1 MQTILVRIDML
12 NAIKNFFEK
21 NISPEGNGDLEHE
34 LKLATAALLIEM
46 MYQDGQAHDKE
57 IDAAKKSLTGKFELT
72 DDECHILFELAEAEV
87 KEAVDYH
94 QFTRLIASEFT
105 QAQKI
110 KVVELLWSVAYAD
123 SHLDSMEEHMVR
135 KIADLIYVSHKDFMK
150 TKHKVQSAMLTN
162 D

>member
-1 MQTILVRIDML
+1 ML

-46 MYQDGQAHDKE
+46 MYQDNQVHNKE
-57 IDAAKKSLTGKFELT
+57 MDAAKEALVKKFGLT
-72 DDECHILFELAEAEV
+72 DDECHALFALAEEEV

-94 QFTRLIASEFT
+94 QFTSLIAREFT

-123 SHLDSMEEHMVR
+123 SQLDPMEEHMVR
-135 KIADLIYVSHKDFMK
+135 KIADLIYVSHKDFIK
-150 TKHKVQSAMLTN
+150 TKHKVQSALLN
-162 D
+162 EN

>member
-1 MQTILVRIDML
+1 ML
-12 NAIKNFFEK
+12 SAIKNYFEK
-21 NISPEGNGDLEHE
+21 NISPEVDGDLEHE

-46 MYQDGQAHDKE
+46 MYQDDQVHEKE
-57 IDAAKKSLTGKFELT
+57 IDAAKKALTEKFGLT
-72 DDECHILFELAEAEV
+72 DDEYHALFALAEEEV
-87 KEAVDYH
+87 KEAIDYH
-94 QFTRLIASEFT
+94 QFTSLIAREFT

-150 TKHKVQSAMLTN
+150 TKHKVQSALLNN

>member
-1 MQTILVRIDML
+1 ML
-12 NAIKNFFEK
+12 GAIKNYFEK
-21 NISPEGNGDLEHE
+21 NISPEANGDLEHE

-46 MYQDGQAHDKE
+46 MYQDDQVHEKE
-57 IDAAKKSLTGKFELT
+57 INAAKMALTEKFGLT
-72 DDECHILFELAEAEV
+72 EDEYHTLFALAEEEV
-87 KEAVDYH
+87 KEAIDYH
-94 QFTRLIASEFT
+94 QFTSLIAREFT

-150 TKHKVQSAMLTN
+150 TKHKVQSALLNN

>member
-1 MQTILVRIDML
+1 ML
-12 NAIKNFFEK
+12 SAIKNYFEK
-21 NISPEGNGDLEHE
+21 NISPEVNGDLEHE

-46 MYQDGQAHDKE
+46 MNQDDQVHDKE
-57 IDAAKKSLTGKFELT
+57 IDAAKKALTVKFGLT
-72 DDECHILFELAEAEV
+72 DDEYHDLITLAEEEV

-94 QFTRLIASEFT
+94 QFTSLIAREFR
-105 QAQKI
+105 QARKI
-110 KVVELLWSVAYAD
+110 KVIELLWSVAYAD

-150 TKHKVQSAMLTN
+150 TKHKVQSTLLNT

>member
-1 MQTILVRIDML
+1 ML
-12 NAIKNFFEK
+12 SAIKNYFEN
-21 NISPEGNGDLEHE
+21 NISPEANGDLEHE

-46 MYQDGQAHDKE
+46 MYQDDQVHEKE
-57 IDAAKKSLTGKFELT
+57 IDAAKMALTEKFGLT
-72 DDECHILFELAEAEV
+72 DDEYHTLFALAEEEV
-87 KEAVDYH
+87 KEAIDYH
-94 QFTRLIASEFT
+94 QFTSLIASEFT

-150 TKHKVQSAMLTN
+150 TKHKVQSALLNT

>member
-1 MQTILVRIDML
+1 ML
-12 NAIKNFFEK
+12 SAIKNYFEK
-21 NISPEGNGDLEHE
+21 NISPEVNGDLEHE
-34 LKLATAALLIEM
+34 LKLATAVLLIEM
-46 MYQDGQAHDKE
+46 MNQDDQVHDKE
-57 IDAAKKSLTGKFELT
+57 IDAAKKALTVKFGLT
-72 DDECHILFELAEAEV
+72 DDEYHDLITLAEEEV

-94 QFTRLIASEFT
+94 QFTSLIAREFT

-110 KVVELLWSVAYAD
+110 KVIELLWSVAYAD

-150 TKHKVQSAMLTN
+150 TKHKVQSTLLNT

>member
-1 MQTILVRIDML
+1 ML
-12 NAIKNFFEK
+12 SAIKNYFEK
-21 NISPEGNGDLEHE
+21 NISPEVNGDLEHE

-46 MYQDGQAHDKE
+46 MNQDDQVHDKE
-57 IDAAKKSLTGKFELT
+57 IDAAKKALTVKFGLT
-72 DDECHILFELAEAEV
+72 DDEYHDLITLAEEEV

-94 QFTRLIASEFT
+94 QFTSLIAREFT

-110 KVVELLWSVAYAD
+110 KVIELLWSVAYAD

-150 TKHKVQSAMLTN
+150 TKHKVQSTLLNT

>member
-1 MQTILVRIDML
+1 ML
-12 NAIKNFFEK
+12 NAINNFFEK
-21 NISPEGNGDLEHE
+21 NISPEANGDLEHE

-46 MYQDGQAHDKE
+46 MYQDDQVHEKE
-57 IDAAKKSLTGKFELT
+57 MDAAKEALMEKFGLTE
-72 DDECHILFELAEAEV
+72 DECHALFSLAEAEV
-87 KEAVDYH
+87 KEAVDFH
-94 QFTRLIASEFT
+94 QFTSLIAREFT

-150 TKHKVQSAMLTN
+150 TKHKVESALLN
-162 D
+162 RD

>member
-1 MQTILVRIDML
+1 ML
-12 NAIKNFFEK
+12 SAIKNYFEK

-46 MYQDGQAHDKE
+46 MYQDDQVHEKE
-57 IDAAKKSLTGKFELT
+57 IDAAKKALTEKFGLT
-72 DDECHILFELAEAEV
+72 EDEYHALFALAEEEV

-94 QFTRLIASEFT
+94 QFTSLIAREFT

-150 TKHKVQSAMLTN
+150 TKHKVQSTLLN
-162 D
+162 GD

>member
-1 MQTILVRIDML
+1 ML
-12 NAIKNFFEK
+12 KAIKDFFEN
-21 NISPEGNGDLEHE
+21 NISAEGEGDLEHE
-34 LKLATAALLIEM
+34 LRLATAALLIEM

-57 IDAAKKSLTGKFELT
+57 IDAAKKSLSEKFELT
-72 DDECHILFELAEAEV
+72 DDECHLLFELAEEEV

-123 SHLDSMEEHMVR
+123 LQLDSMEEHMVR
-135 KIADLIYVSHKDFMK
+135 KISDLIYVSHKDFIK
-150 TKHKVQSAMLTN
+150 TKHKVQSALMN
-162 D
+162 SG

>member
-1 MQTILVRIDML
+1 ML
-12 NAIKNFFEK
+12 NTIKNFFEK
-21 NISPEGNGDLEHE
+21 NISPEENGDLEHE

-46 MYQDGQAHDKE
+46 MYQDEQVHEKE
-57 IDAAKKSLTGKFELT
+57 MDAAKEALMEKFGLTE
-72 DDECHILFELAEAEV
+72 DECHALFSLAEAEV

-94 QFTRLIASEFT
+94 QFTSLIAREFT

-150 TKHKVQSAMLTN
+150 TKHKVQSALLN
-162 D
+162 SD

>member
-1 MQTILVRIDML
+1 ML
-12 NAIKNFFEK
+12 SSIKNFFEK

-46 MYQDGQAHDKE
+46 MYQDDQVHEKE
-57 IDAAKKSLTGKFELT
+57 IDAAKNALTEKFGLT
-72 DDECHILFELAEAEV
+72 DDEYHALFALAEEEV

-94 QFTRLIASEFT
+94 QFTSLIAREFT
-105 QAQKI
+105 REQKI

-150 TKHKVQSAMLTN
+150 AKHKVQSALLN
-162 D
+162 SD

>member
-1 MQTILVRIDML
+1 ML
-12 NAIKNFFEK
+12 DAIKNYFEK
-21 NISPEGNGDLEHE
+21 NISPEANGDLEHE

-46 MYQDGQAHDKE
+46 MYQDDQVHEKE
-57 IDAAKKSLTGKFELT
+57 INAAKKALTEKFGLT
-72 DDECHILFELAEAEV
+72 DDEYHTLFALAEEEV
-87 KEAVDYH
+87 KEAIDYH
-94 QFTRLIASEFT
+94 QFTSLIAREFT

-150 TKHKVQSAMLTN
+150 TKHKVQSALVNT

>member
-1 MQTILVRIDML
+1 ML
-12 NAIKNFFEK
+12 SAIKNYFEN
-21 NISPEGNGDLEHE
+21 NISPEANGDLEHE

-46 MYQDGQAHDKE
+46 MYQDDQVHEKE
-57 IDAAKKSLTGKFELT
+57 INAAKNALTEKFGLT
-72 DDECHILFELAEAEV
+72 DDEYHTLFALAEEEI

-94 QFTRLIASEFT
+94 QFTSLIAREFT
-105 QAQKI
+105 QEQKI

-135 KIADLIYVSHKDFMK
+135 KIADLIYVSHKDFMQ
-150 TKHKVQSAMLTN
+150 TKHKVQSALLNT

>member
-1 MQTILVRIDML
+1 ML
-12 NAIKNFFEK
+12 GTIKNYFKK
-21 NISPEGNGDLEHE
+21 NISPEANGDIEHE

-46 MYQDGQAHDKE
+46 MNQDDQVHEKE
-57 IDAAKKSLTGKFELT
+57 IGAAKKALIVKFGLT
-72 DDECHILFELAEAEV
+72 DDEYHDLIALAKEEV

-94 QFTRLIASEFT
+94 QFTSLIAREFT

-123 SHLDSMEEHMVR
+123 SHLDLMEEHMVR

-150 TKHKVQSAMLTN
+150 TKHKVQSALLN
-162 D
+162 SD